1 MEAART
7 SRGGSRRCP
16 LPPSDPTV
24 TRSPLPLAVAPS
36 PRPRHSARPS
46 PDGRAPA
53 PQVPGNGALGRREE
67 DGAAEEGLTSALP
80 AVAGAGPGGA
90 RARPA
95 HPPAAGLS
103 WAPSSPALRPR
114 VPKLLNLRA
123 AHALRGQRPTRRIGP
138 LGRLGPALAL
148 RNAPLR
154 RSAPRSPPRAG
165 ALRRASALPEFPAR
179 RGASPPL
186 ARGRESPPF
195 AVPPPRAGPPC
206 RDPQQKTDWSARP
219 GSP

>member
-1 MEAART
+1 M
-7 SRGGSRRCP
+7 
-16 LPPSDPTV
+16 
-24 TRSPLPLAVAPS
+24 
-36 PRPRHSARPS
+36 
-46 PDGRAPA
+46 
-53 PQVPGNGALGRREE
+53 
-67 DGAAEEGLTSALP
+67 DGAAQGGLTSALP
-80 AVAGAGPGGA
+80 AAAGAGPGGA

-103 WAPSSPALRPR
+103 WAPGSPALRPR

-138 LGRLGPALAL
+138 LGRLGPALTL

-165 ALRRASALPEFPAR
+165 ALRRASALPELPAR

-186 ARGRESPPF
+186 ARGRESPPLQSHPPSRPPLPGS
-195 AVPPPRAGPPC
+195 AAKNGLECQARESLAPSRKPLPAAGALRLERGTGNRTSPLDPGADPLPLPPPLPTPRTLGIP
-206 RDPQQKTDWSARP
+206 RSRSSRHLGGQNRV
-219 GSP
+219 